1 MLKLNLTKYDQKRK
15 RNSLTKKKTY
25 HKYDTEMRKQMIL
38 NRSERHELHNHTIRL
53 LRQTKENQ
61 DKKIFKLHHCDLV

>member
-15 RNSLTKKKTY
+15 RNSLTKKKY

-53 LRQTKENQ
+53 LRQTKEKSGQKN
-61 DKKIFKLHHCDLV
+61 I

>member
-1 MLKLNLTKYDQKRK
+1 MTRK
-15 RNSLTKKKTY
+15 GKEILQQKKTY

-53 LRQTKENQ
+53 LRQTKEKSGQNN
-61 DKKIFKLHHCDLV
+61 I